1 MTSSGSKRPDPG
13 RWLALALL
21 GTAFFMVVLDSTIVY
36 VALPSIDEA
45 LGFWA
50 GGLQWVMSAYLLTF
64 GGLLL
69 LGGRSADL
77 LGRRRMFMVG
87 VGLFAASSLVC
98 GLAWSAQVLVGARVV
113 QGVAA
118 AIMAP
123 TALSLL
129 MTVFEEGSERNRA
142 LGIWGGIGGVGATSG
157 LLIGGPVTEGLGWE
171 WIFFINVPV
180 ALGVLAL
187 CPTFLPES
195 RATVDRR
202 VYDVAGAVTITLAL
216 VLLVFAVS
224 EAPEAG
230 WTSAQTIGSL
240 AAATMLIAAFLRI
253 ETRSVAPLVP
263 LRIFRSPAL
272 VGGNLVLLTAG
283 AAVDGMLIIVTLYAQ
298 GVLGHSTVQFGLG
311 VAAMTVASILGAIG
325 GQAVVTRLGLRPVA
339 VTGMILV
346 AAACLAL
353 TQVSVDGSYF
363 GDVFFGLLLFGA
375 GLGAT
380 FVAAQIAG
388 LSGVAEPEAG
398 LAAGLVDS
406 SFNIGSALGIAV
418 LSSVAVARTDSVI
431 AGADQPV
438 DTALA
443 MTEGFQT
450 AFLVALGIAALG
462 ALLALV
468 LLGRQSEAE
477 EATIEAT
484 HRVSPCP
491 PTHGSGVPALAVE
504 REC

>member
-1 MTSSGSKRPDPG
+1 MMTSGSTRPDPR

-50 GGLQWVMSAYLLTF
+50 GGLQWVISAYLLTF

-77 LGRRRMFMVG
+77 LGRRRMFMIG

-98 GLAWSAQVLVGARVV
+98 GLASSAQVLVAARVV

-129 MTVFEEGSERNRA
+129 MTVFEEGPQRNRA

-171 WIFFINVPV
+171 WVFFINVPV
-180 ALGVLAL
+180 ALGVVAL
-187 CPTFLPES
+187 CPTLLPES
-195 RATVDRR
+195 RAPVGRR

-224 EAPEAG
+224 EAPDAG
-230 WTSAQTIGSL
+230 WTSAQTIGSV
-240 AAATMLIAAFLRI
+240 AAATIFVATFLRI
-253 ETRSVAPLVP
+253 ETHSVAPLVP
-263 LRIFRSPAL
+263 LRIFRSRAL

-283 AAVDGMLIIVTLYAQ
+283 AAVDGMLIILTLYAQ
-298 GVLGHSTVQFGLG
+298 GVLGYSTVQFGLG
-311 VAAMTVASILGAIG
+311 VAVMTVASVAGAIG
-325 GQAVVTRLGLRPVA
+325 GQALVTRLALRPAA

-346 AAACLAL
+346 GIACLAL

-363 GDVFFGLLLFGA
+363 GDVFLGLLLFGA

-380 FVAAQIAG
+380 FVASQIAG
-388 LSGVAEPEAG
+388 LSGVAEQEAG

-418 LSSVAVARTDSVI
+418 LSSVAVARTESVI

-468 LLGRQSEAE
+468 LFGRQGEIEDASVEA
-477 EATIEAT
+477 A

-491 PTHGSGVPALAVE
+491 PIHGSGVPALAVE